1 MLIGSCLQDYGRLRN
16 PVKEVSVP
24 SMANRIHMRGKCS
37 TAGIIFCLVASFA
50 CSTGLAAEPKRVMIL
65 HSFGPDVK
73 PWSDYARAIRAELG
87 RQSPW
92 PLELYEHS
100 LVTAR
105 FSDEDPE
112 IPFVAYLSA
121 LFAKHRLD
129 LIVSIGAPAAGFV
142 QRHRQQLFATTPMV
156 FTVVDQRRVQ
166 YSVLTANDAVVAVA
180 INYFAALENILR
192 VLPDTKN
199 VALVVG
205 NSPVEKYWLEEIRN
219 EWKPFAN
226 RIAFTWYNDLS
237 FEDILKHA
245 AALPPQSAIFW
256 ELMVVDAAGVPHE
269 EGRALTR
276 LHAVANA
283 PIFSYTDAFFGRE
296 IVGGPHVPVLEV
308 GQQTAEVAFRIL
320 GGEKAGDI
328 KIPPIG
334 FATPKFDWREMQRWG
349 ISESR
354 LPPGS
359 EIHFRS
365 PTVWEQYR
373 VQILAVSAAL
383 LVQAALILWLL
394 YEQRQRR
401 RSEAAAHELSG
412 RLINAQEEERA
423 RLARELHDDVTQRL
437 ALLAIDAGREA
448 RALSSAAGGAAIQT
462 MQEGLVRLSEDV
474 HALSYRL
481 HPSILEELGLI
492 DALKSECERF
502 SRMSSIRLKVNAE
515 EITGRLP
522 RDVALCLFRITQ
534 EALRNIAR
542 HAGASQAE
550 VSLRRLDGGL
560 QLAVRDNGTGFDP
573 AQHRAGTSLGH
584 ASMRQ
589 RAFLLGGRVGIDS
602 RPGHGTVILAWVP
615 LREERSEPSARAAG

>member
-1 MLIGSCLQDYGRLRN
+1 MTRRGSTWVGAMLL
-16 PVKEVSVP
+16 
-24 SMANRIHMRGKCS
+24 
-37 TAGIIFCLVASFA
+37 FLVTLAA
-50 CSTGLAAEPKRVMIL
+50 AAAEPKRVLLL
-65 HSFGPDVK
+65 HSFGQDVK
-73 PWSDYARAIRAELG
+73 PWSEYAKAIRAELN

-92 PLELYEHS
+92 PLDLYEHS
-100 LVTAR
+100 PVTAR
-105 FSDEDPE
+105 FSDENPE
-112 IPFVAYLSA
+112 APFAAYLGA
-121 LFAKHRLD
+121 LFAKRQPD

-142 QRHRQQLFATTPMV
+142 QRHRQKLFPTTPMLL
-156 FTVVDQRRVQ
+156 TVVDQRRVQ
-166 YSVLTANDAVVAVA
+166 YSVLTANDAVLAVA
-180 INYFAALENILR
+180 INYFGAIENILR
-192 VLPDTKN
+192 VLPDTKT
-199 VALVVG
+199 VAVVVG
-205 NSPVEKYWLEEIRN
+205 NSPIERYWREEIGN
-219 EWKPFAN
+219 EVKPFSD
-226 RIAFTWYNDLS
+226 RIAFIWYNDLS

-365 PTVWEQYR
+365 PTAWEQYR
-373 VQILAVSAAL
+373 AQILAVSSAI

-394 YEQRQRR
+394 YERQQRQH
-401 RSEAAAHELSG
+401 SEEAAYELSG

-448 RALSSAAGGAAIQT
+448 RTLSSTAGGAAIQT
-462 MQEGLVRLSEDV
+462 MQQGLVRLSEDV

-481 HPSILEELGLI
+481 HPSILEDLGLI
-492 DALKSECERF
+492 EALKSECDRF
-502 SRMSSIRLKVNAE
+502 SGMDSIRLKMNAE
-515 EITGRLP
+515 EITERLP
-522 RDVALCLFRITQ
+522 RDVALCLFRIAQ
-534 EALRNIAR
+534 EALRNIVR

-550 VSLRRLDGGL
+550 VSLRRLNGGL
-560 QLAVRDNGTGFDP
+560 QLAVRDNGAGFDP

-589 RAFLLGGRVGIDS
+589 RASLLGGTLEIDS
-602 RPGHGTVILAWVP
+602 SPGRGTIIRAWVP